1 MSVRFAVGT
10 KNKAKLESVR
20 LALERCIT
28 PLLEERAALSIP
40 LRAATSSSAPIEGVV
55 TQYYPFATGGDGAS
69 SPATT
74 ALPFIITAVGT
85 ESGVMA
91 QPFGMD
97 ETRQGARN
105 RAHAALDADPS
116 ADYGV
121 GLEGGVECDAGLD
134 GRHFECGWICIV
146 ERERPATA
154 EQDQQPSSTASKK
167 LHLGRREGW
176 GSSARFELSAAIVDK
191 LRADPVNLELATV
204 MTALSGVENIGTK
217 QGAMGI
223 MSGGALGRA
232 EAYAH
237 GVMFALAPFV
247 SPAKYW

>member
-20 LALERCIT
+20 LALERCIA

-40 LRAATSSSAPIEGVV
+40 LRAAASTPAPAEGVV
-55 TQYYPFATGGDGAS
+55 TQYYPFAAGGDGAS

-146 ERERPATA
+146 ERERPATV
-154 EQDQQPSSTASKK
+154 EDQPSAATKN

-204 MTALSGVENIGTK
+204 MTALSGVENIGSK